1 MSYARLILSACSK
14 EELPQGTTKA
24 LPPRYAATAL
34 VQHYLNNIFV
44 LLPAFDEASF
54 YASFDN
60 MYSSNN
66 RKAEPF
72 DHWIV
77 RMVLA
82 IGSASMSQQRGD
94 PHYMEGIGHV
104 CAALEYAEA
113 VLHPGNIAGVQA
125 LVLLTEYAMLD
136 PHHFDSWSLIGAAS
150 RAMTDLGLHQDP
162 PKGTPMLKAKLELR
176 RKVFHCIYAL
186 DRSTSLVQ
194 SRAFSF
200 SDDSAK
206 VKLPFHKPSSAPTSP
221 SGNGSPQ
228 KAWLQS
234 YEQAMD
240 LINLRQLQSAWYT
253 DLFQSGRT
261 RWEEPY
267 PYLWDTCDA
276 MRKWFDNLSPTTSP
290 NMRAFFE
297 LDLLYSYVY
306 VLSPSPRVPTIL
318 PFAQKLIFE
327 YCIRYANLMI
337 RLISDQDYTA
347 PLTFYDAMRVYMTGR
362 QFLDVLHH
370 NTDLLLNGFIPP
382 HPEVKPTT
390 APPPPMPVEP
400 PPTGESIQRFNTIR
414 SMNCINNIKKCLELF
429 GIRWGYLSW
438 SQRYQ
443 NETSEVLDQ
452 LSQRLRELDDM
463 PGMRRTSMWYG
474 SNGSN
479 PSSNGSIAYTSPTQ
493 SISHAPASYQHSQA
507 SPPPIQ
513 QPTTYGLPQPNMYQN
528 QYQHHPVQHSHTYGP
543 GPTPPQQYRQPQ
555 FRQQFNFSEPVYHPK
570 PAAPPP
576 PNQQFAA
583 WSGYGGPTVPNTL
596 DEENAVPPKAN
607 PWNISHQNE

>member
-24 LPPRYAATAL
+24 LPPRYAATTL
-34 VQHYLNNIFV
+34 VQHYLNNIFI
-44 LLPAFDEASF
+44 LLPVFDESSF

-60 MYSSNN
+60 MYSSNP
-66 RKAEPF
+66 RQAEPF

-104 CAALEYAEA
+104 CAALEYAEI

-150 RAMTDLGLHQDP
+150 RAMSDLGLHQDP
-162 PKGTPMLKAKLELR
+162 LRGTPMLKAKLELR

-194 SRAFSF
+194 TRAFSF

-221 SGNGSPQ
+221 AGNGPSQ

-267 PYLWDTCDA
+267 PYIWDTCDA
-276 MRKWFDNLSPTTSP
+276 MRKWFDNLSPTTIP

-297 LDLLYSYVY
+297 LELLYSYVY
-306 VLSPSPRVPTIL
+306 VLSPSPRVPSIL

-337 RLISDQDYTA
+337 RLISDQEYTA

-362 QFLDVLHH
+362 QFLDVLQH

-414 SMNCINNIKKCLELF
+414 SLNCINNIKQCLELF
-429 GIRWGYLSW
+429 GVRWGYL
-438 SQRYQ
+438 R
-443 NETSEVLDQ
+443 
-452 LSQRLRELDDM
+452 
-463 PGMRRTSMWYG
+463 
-474 SNGSN
+474 
-479 PSSNGSIAYTSPTQ
+479 
-493 SISHAPASYQHSQA
+493 
-507 SPPPIQ
+507 
-513 QPTTYGLPQPNMYQN
+513 
-528 QYQHHPVQHSHTYGP
+528 
-543 GPTPPQQYRQPQ
+543 
-555 FRQQFNFSEPVYHPK
+555 
-570 PAAPPP
+570 
-576 PNQQFAA
+576 
-583 WSGYGGPTVPNTL
+583 
-596 DEENAVPPKAN
+596 
-607 PWNISHQNE
+607 